1 MVLLVPGNWLL
12 AALAAACIHEAGH
25 ILALVLLGGR
35 VRSVRLGAFGAVIEG
50 EGVSGAGAALCTLA
64 GPLCSFLTVLL
75 ARTFPLL
82 ALCGL
87 LQAIYN
93 LLPVYPADGGR
104 ILCCLSNLL
113 LPGRITDTL
122 TQAVQWGTVCLVL
135 LLGGYAAFV
144 LHLGLLPLLAGIAM
158 ALGALKRK

>member
-25 ILALVLLGGR
+25 ILTLVLLGGR

-87 LQAIYN
+87 AQGCFN
-93 LLPVYPADGGR
+93 LLPLYPLDGGR
-104 ILCCLSNLL
+104 LLRSLLEGLQLFLSA
-113 LPGRITDTL
+113 GR
-122 TQAVQWGTVCLVL
+122 GRMRNS
-135 LLGGYAAFV
+135 
-144 LHLGLLPLLAGIAM
+144 P
-158 ALGALKRK
+158 